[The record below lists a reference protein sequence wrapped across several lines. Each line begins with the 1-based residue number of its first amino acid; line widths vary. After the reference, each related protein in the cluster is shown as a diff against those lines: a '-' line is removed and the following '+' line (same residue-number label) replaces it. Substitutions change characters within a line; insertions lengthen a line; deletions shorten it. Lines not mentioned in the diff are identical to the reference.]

1 MKSVICPEK
10 DECEEFMYLSG
21 TILRNKLYK
30 IGLYVGQ
37 PAILDVISKNP
48 GLTQK
53 MLSDLGGIKPSTI
66 NVMLSRMAKNDL
78 VEIKKDNKNYKISR
92 VYITDKG
99 KKMCD
104 EALHYKKKIREKQFN
119 NFTNEEKATFKN
131 LLSRVN
137 NNLKSVL
144 EEEN

>member
-10 DECEEFMYLSG
+10 DVCDEFMYLTG

-37 PAILDVISKNP
+37 PAILDVISKNQ

-53 MLSDLGGIKPSTI
+53 TLSDLGGIKPSTI
-66 NVMLSRMAKNDL
+66 NVMLARMAKNEL
-78 VEIKKDNKNYKISR
+78 VEIKKDNKNAKISR

-99 KKMCD
+99 QKMCD
-104 EALHYKKKIREKQFN
+104 DALDYKKKIREKQFK
-119 NFTNEEKATFKN
+119 NFTNEEKEMFKS
-131 LLSRVN
+131 LLNRVN
-137 NNLKSVL
+137 DNLKSVI
-144 EEEN
+144 EEEK